1 MTEEKKARKVS
12 KIKRINER
20 LLAIGRDP
28 DLGKDSEFYQR
39 FKNAIA
45 LSIPE
50 DARTGTGTISRSE
63 KTLDKIPDDV
73 LDDLLEH
80 HTVGQIKKTAR
91 EQIAAE
97 RGVKSKDV
105 TSGEVSRYLDIMDE
119 VTKFLSNLS
128 KEESGFYKTY
138 WNSAGKGAPRP
149 TYTILKDMIDTQR
162 QSEALQLA
170 GDTEA
175 AKQVEDK
182 LTKRIEAEARDV
194 QEALFT

>member
-1 MTEEKKARKVS
+1 MTEEEKALKVK

-39 FKNAIA
+39 FKNAII

-73 LDDLLEH
+73 LDDLLRH
-80 HTVGQIKKTAR
+80 HTVGLIKQTAR

-97 RGVKSKDV
+97 RGVSPKRISK
-105 TSGEVSRYLDIMDE
+105 GEVSQYLDVMDE
-119 VTKFLSNLS
+119 VTKYLSKLT
-128 KEESGFYKTY
+128 KEESGFYDTY
-138 WNSAGKGAPRP
+138 WKGRKGLPRP
-149 TYTILKDMIDTQR
+149 SYSILKDMMDTTETAKELR
-162 QSEALQLA
+162 AAGKEEEAQYI
-170 GDTEA
+170 
-175 AKQVEDK
+175 EDK
-182 LTKRIEAEARDV
+182 LSKRIGAMERDIV
-194 QEALFT
+194 EVVFG

>member
-1 MTEEKKARKVS
+1 MTEEEKARKIS

-63 KTLDKIPDDV
+63 KTLDQVPDDV
-73 LDDLLEH
+73 LDDLLKH

-97 RGVKSKDV
+97 RGVKPTQVSK
-105 TSGEVSRYLDIMDE
+105 GEVSHYLDIMDE
-119 VTKFLSNLS
+119 VTKYLSKLT
-128 KEESGFYKTY
+128 KEESGFYDSY
-138 WNSAGKGAPRP
+138 WKGRKGLPRP
-149 TYTILKDMIDTQR
+149 SYFVLKDMMDTTETAKELR
-162 QSEALQLA
+162 AAGNEEEAQYI
-170 GDTEA
+170 
-175 AKQVEDK
+175 EDK
-182 LTKRIEAEARDV
+182 LSKRIDAMERDIV
-194 QEALFT
+194 EVVFG